1 MATKAGKIVDE
12 AMDEAAAAVDKT
24 VNAADQAAL
33 KADVERLRADID
45 ELIAQLGKTGQH
57 SYDTARKAA
66 VAGMDQ
72 IKSQAQD
79 LETQVIDTVREKPIT
94 SLAIAAGVGYF
105 LALLSRR

>member
-12 AMDEAAAAVDKT
+12 AIDEAAAAV
-24 VNAADQAAL
+24 DQAAL
-33 KADVERLRADID
+33 KADVERLRKDID
-45 ELIAQLGKTGQH
+45 ELIAQLGKTSQH
-57 SYDTARKAA
+57 SYDTARRAA
-66 VAGMDQ
+66 AAGMDQ

-79 LETQVIDTVREKPIT
+79 LETQLVETVREKPVT